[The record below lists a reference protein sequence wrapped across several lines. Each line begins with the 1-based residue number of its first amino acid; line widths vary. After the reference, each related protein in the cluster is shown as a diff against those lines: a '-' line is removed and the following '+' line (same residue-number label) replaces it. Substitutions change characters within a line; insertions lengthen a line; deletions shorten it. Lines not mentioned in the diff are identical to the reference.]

1 MRKVVVGILIGLMLG
16 TAGTL
21 FSVQF
26 YATMLAGMTSEH
38 WPEYLY
44 FLIQSLGV
52 FAMIATVIVAL
63 FGNEIKS
70 WIFSGRCEVSIEGG
84 GFREDLGETEDTQSP
99 QTQLYECTLL
109 IRNIG
114 SKELSDCEL
123 KLTGI
128 EYRTSI
134 DAKPKNIKV
143 NNPRII
149 FWKTAGERTFNLRE
163 NDSVKTTLAR
173 IHPKADKQ
181 TPDSKTQS
189 DPRFSLIAASDLIG
203 KCNKQG
209 LWKVSYQI
217 QTPQKIL
224 KSFSVTYTWD
234 GRWFNRINEMGNVT
248 SAELSITDGK

>member
-21 FSVQF
+21 FCVQF

-109 IRNIG
+109 IRNTDHETAETYLKAGNYLTIRKLSQLVVKAVG
-114 SKELSDCEL
+114 FEGEVAFDASKPDGTIR
-123 KLTGI
+123 KLIDVSKLHSLGWHHHVEI
-128 EYRTSI
+128 EDGVRRLFDWYKS
-134 DAKPKNIKV
+134 
-143 NNPRII
+143 
-149 FWKTAGERTFNLRE
+149 
-163 NDSVKTTLAR
+163 
-173 IHPKADKQ
+173 
-181 TPDSKTQS
+181 
-189 DPRFSLIAASDLIG
+189 SLES
-203 KCNKQG
+203 
-209 LWKVSYQI
+209 
-217 QTPQKIL
+217 
-224 KSFSVTYTWD
+224 
-234 GRWFNRINEMGNVT
+234 
-248 SAELSITDGK
+248 

>member
-21 FSVQF
+21 FCVQF

-109 IRNIG
+109 IRNTDHETAETSLKAGTYLTIRKLSQLVVKAVG
-114 SKELSDCEL
+114 FEGEVAFDASKPDGTIR
-123 KLTGI
+123 KLIDVSKLHSLGWHHHVEI
-128 EYRTSI
+128 EDGVRRLFDWYKS
-134 DAKPKNIKV
+134 
-143 NNPRII
+143 
-149 FWKTAGERTFNLRE
+149 
-163 NDSVKTTLAR
+163 
-173 IHPKADKQ
+173 
-181 TPDSKTQS
+181 
-189 DPRFSLIAASDLIG
+189 SLES
-203 KCNKQG
+203 
-209 LWKVSYQI
+209 
-217 QTPQKIL
+217 
-224 KSFSVTYTWD
+224 
-234 GRWFNRINEMGNVT
+234 
-248 SAELSITDGK
+248 